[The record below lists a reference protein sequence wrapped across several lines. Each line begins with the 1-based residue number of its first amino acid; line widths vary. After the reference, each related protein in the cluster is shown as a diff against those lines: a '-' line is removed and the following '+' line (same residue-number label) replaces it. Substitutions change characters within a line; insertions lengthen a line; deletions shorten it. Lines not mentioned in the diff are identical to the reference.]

1 MRLKFASQE
10 LIDDVDE
17 ALESTKQMLGFVPNS
32 LLIMAQRP
40 NMVRAFAGLSREV
53 FMGAEL
59 DRELLNLVAHMA
71 STAAGCSYCQAHTA
85 AKISD
90 GDKVS
95 AKLQKIWEFETS
107 DLFSEAEK
115 AALSLARDAALVPN
129 AATDEHF
136 SVLKGHY
143 TERQIIDLV
152 AVISLF
158 GLLNRWND
166 TLATPLED
174 GPRELANELLTARG
188 WSAGKHTSS

>member
-1 MRLKFASQE
+1 MRLNFASKE
-10 LIDDVDE
+10 LIAEVDA

-85 AKISD
+85 SKIAD

-107 DLFSEAEK
+107 DLFSAAEK
-115 AALSLARDAALVPN
+115 AALRLARDAALVPN

-136 SVLKGHY
+136 SELKGLY

-174 GPRELANELLTARG
+174 GPRELANELLTPRG
-188 WSAGKHTSS
+188 WSAGKHSLS